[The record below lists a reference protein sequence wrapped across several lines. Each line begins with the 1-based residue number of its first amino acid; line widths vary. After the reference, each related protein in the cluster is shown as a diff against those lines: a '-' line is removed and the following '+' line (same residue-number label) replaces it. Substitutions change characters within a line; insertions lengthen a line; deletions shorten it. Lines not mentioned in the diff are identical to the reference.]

1 LRTIAA
7 AVAATCLLAAA
18 AQAAPPANLMPKQI
32 AGSGWNV
39 MDLEAMRAWY
49 QDKLGMKLVNT
60 LVRDGQPFEY
70 LMGFEGQPPGAAILA
85 LLKSTARQPGP
96 NITGRLILS
105 VPDAKALADH
115 LGKEGV
121 PVREVIPNSA
131 YFITDPE
138 GNAVELY
145 TPR

>member
-1 LRTIAA
+1 MKGIATALA
-7 AVAATCLLAAA
+7 AMLLAGA
-18 AQAAPPANLMPKQI
+18 AQAAPPPANLMPRQI

-39 MDLEAMRAWY
+39 ADLDGMRAWY

-60 LVRDGQPFEY
+60 LSRDGKPFEY

-85 LLKSTARQPGP
+85 LLKSAARTPGP
-96 NITGRLILS
+96 NTTGRLILS
-105 VPDAKALADH
+105 VPDAKGLADS
-115 LGKEGV
+115 LGQQGV